1 MFFSNYFLKF
11 GHPSSPNGFLM
22 IWWLCIGY
30 RCVRKRVS
38 GFFQPWMF
46 SFLPLVL
53 LNDMLLHAYG
63 KGRVQESGCA
73 EKGRGSGHET
83 RRRSG
88 WDLEGFSFMAGS

>member
-1 MFFSNYFLKF
+1 
-11 GHPSSPNGFLM
+11 
-22 IWWLCIGY
+22 
-30 RCVRKRVS
+30 
-38 GFFQPWMF
+38 MF

-53 LNDMLLHAYG
+53 LNDMLLHAYS

-88 WDLEGFSFMAGS
+88 WDLEGFSFMAGSYPVQVLISALGVL